1 MANSATQ
8 TQLSC
13 PANASKKSYIKA
25 CQRAA
30 RDGVA
35 KYRGLFLKPNEL
47 GMKEVSSIKM
57 EEIPR
62 QPAKKRSVL
71 HKLPKEKFELEV
83 LSWNIGGMTSR
94 LFDELFSILDMPE
107 YRKVRLVSIQE
118 THWSTTGQFSK
129 GNLHV
134 VTSSMPTGRQA
145 GVMTLVHKSLCT
157 LADIRAREIQAG
169 RLQHVRL
176 PWQNSHVHVVTG
188 YQHVWQSTL
197 STEQNNQQRQLWTGQ
212 LESCLKQIPQRD
224 RLLVAADFN
233 ATAQRESPYIGPCA
247 RRQAR
252 LSQRPAKTINKIC
265 REFQLAALNTFSC
278 RKPYTF
284 QNGKSRT
291 QIDFVLTRLRHAGQR
306 AKQAK
311 PLHHFP
317 VGILRQGPKHSPI
330 RASVYVPPYRKLKA
344 HQASFDSAS
353 LDLGYRLKDE
363 HWAEFSMAISETV
376 RLCHSQAWVSLEQ
389 AMLGVVEQYYPR
401 LGRTR
406 RSPATITPEYW
417 QKHRVLRYLKSLGEQ
432 AFSDYS
438 ALKQELSEDIL
449 QYKRVQQQRRRARQ
463 EHLLQEALQDKK
475 HQSHRLSK
483 ALKKL
488 SPWKAPERV
497 TLRGD
502 GGELLTA
509 TEEAEV
515 MRDFSSRVFCKSGG
529 LLPVQNPQRLPISSE
544 QVLAQV
550 KSIPIGKAVPR
561 QSAPIAAWRSIDEE
575 AAQCI
580 AEKISQETGREE
592 LDTHLKD
599 PFVSW
604 LPKPTKAPSKPA
616 NLRPIGVLSVPA
628 KVLAGLVRERVSTKI
643 QYSTQSLPQY
653 AYVKRRGTREA
664 ILHAVKHLEEAKSL
678 ASIGSRRNKLQPGR
692 QASHGLL
699 GSIILSIDLSRAF
712 DSVDRSRLM
721 QALEQLGVD
730 SHTSILVQQLH
741 SDTTYHMSFSGV
753 SVAVSVTSGIKQGC
767 KLAPILWAALTLA
780 LLQQLAQERSLS
792 EREVSRLITLFADD
806 FLAKGHFRNEEEFA
820 TLLGHFDALFD
831 LLTRMGLTSNPG
843 KSQALL
849 QIQGTQAQTVREKY
863 VKQTPVGKTLQVSS
877 GIGVPIRKS
886 LVYLGVVLSFGN
898 YKDLTVK
905 HRLIQASEKFRQIK
919 HTLRSTRVLPKYKRL
934 SIWQTYVVNS
944 MLYGLES
951 VGVTDFGLAL
961 LCQRFSSH
969 IRYILGDHQIH
980 RQHTTLEIFLH
991 NNISGPKEQLLNRL
1005 GGLLH
1010 NLDDHAN
1017 AETQPLQKELLQL
1030 AQDHFAVLSLM
1041 EEDWQLPASKI
1052 DSIDFQCKFCA
1063 RQFRSWLGLLR
1074 HHKSCHSEQS
1084 SLRKGPKFDIKLGS
1098 LQGTACCSG
1107 CKRKLASI
1115 HQLQIHVESG
1125 ACPNLE
1131 DLLQKRNRSAQ
1142 QSMHPPHLSEVY
1154 AKRLQGADALLS
1166 SPICRSA
1173 LMQHCGLCG
1182 QLIVGHKGV
1191 KQHIQQA
1198 HSSVWMQFS
1207 AQVFESMHSH
1217 KALFS
1222 KGHQCRYCSQRV
1234 DAPGRHATQCVPLL
1248 QSYLL
1253 TMTDPNQVDDERS
1266 AVSRRSYKP
1275 SQEIRN
1281 KSNPAFS
1288 LSFFNP
1294 HQLCYANSVL
1304 GLLYFCY
1311 TQTVQALNTLQAVW
1325 IAFTHR
1331 RRGPIDITK
1340 VSAVSWASRGWRLRA
1355 TQEDACQYMQ
1365 HLLQAT
1371 DTTLA
1376 TWEARVELRQYS
1388 EILVEDRGTNIVM
1401 LPSISA
1407 GNTMDVHELISNWSR
1422 REFVYA
1428 LHQCQEMLLLQLP
1441 RYSYLHKDRRACPI
1455 PVEVQVP
1462 MFVDLSLATS
1472 LVSFTL
1478 AGGLLHIG
1486 EETQSGHYRH
1496 FIYDE
1501 GSAYLSDDNML
1512 PSRIQINDPLIEVNI
1527 YILAYLRH
1535 TPDVPGRETQINW
1548 QDGGRPASGQ
1558 APIRDSATGITTQ
1571 EKAGGSLSQDR

>member
-35 KYRGLFLKPNEL
+35 KYRGLYLKPNEL
-47 GMKEVSSIKM
+47 GMKEVSSTM
-57 EEIPR
+57 QEVRPH
-62 QPAKKRSVL
+62 QPVKKRSVS
-71 HKLPKEKFELEV
+71 HRFPKEKFELEV
-83 LSWNIGGMTSR
+83 LSWKIGGLTSR
-94 LFDELFSILDMPE
+94 LFDELFSILDLPE

-129 GNLHV
+129 GNWHV
-134 VTSSMPTGRQA
+134 VTSS
-145 GVMTLVHKSLCT
+145 
-157 LADIRAREIQAG
+157 IR
-169 RLQHVRL
+169 
-176 PWQNSHVHVVTG
+176 
-188 YQHVWQSTL
+188 
-197 STEQNNQQRQLWTGQ
+197 
-212 LESCLKQIPQRD
+212 
-224 RLLVAADFN
+224 
-233 ATAQRESPYIGPCA
+233 
-247 RRQAR
+247 
-252 LSQRPAKTINKIC
+252 
-265 REFQLAALNTFSC
+265 
-278 RKPYTF
+278 
-284 QNGKSRT
+284 
-291 QIDFVLTRLRHAGQR
+291 
-306 AKQAK
+306 
-311 PLHHFP
+311 
-317 VGILRQGPKHSPI
+317 
-330 RASVYVPPYRKLKA
+330 
-344 HQASFDSAS
+344 
-353 LDLGYRLKDE
+353 GYRQKDE
-363 HWAEFSMAISETV
+363 HWAEFSMAISEAA
-376 RLCHSQAWVSLEQ
+376 RLCHSQAWASLEQ

-401 LGRTR
+401 LGRPR
-406 RSPATITPEYW
+406 RSPTTITPEYW

-432 AFSDYS
+432 AFSDYN
-438 ALKQELSEDIL
+438 ALKLELSEDIL

-463 EHLLQEALQDKK
+463 EHLLQEALQDRKQ
-475 HQSHRLSK
+475 QSHRLSK

-529 LLPVQNPQRLPISSE
+529 LLPVSNPQRLTISSE

-550 KSIPIGKAVPR
+550 KTIPVGKAVPR

-580 AEKISQETGREE
+580 AEKISQETGREV

-604 LPKPTKAPSKPA
+604 LPKPRKVPSQPA

-628 KVLAGLVRERVSTKI
+628 KVIAGLVRERVSASI
-643 QYSTQSLPQY
+643 QYSTQSLPQF

-678 ASIGSRRNKLQPGR
+678 ASIGSRRNKLQPGHN
-692 QASHGLL
+692 ASHGLL
-699 GSIILSIDLSRAF
+699 GSVLLSIDLSRAF
-712 DSVDRSRLM
+712 DSVDRRWLM

-753 SVAVSVTSGIKQGC
+753 SIAVSVTSGIKQGC

-792 EREVSRLITLFADD
+792 AREISRLITLFADD

-831 LLTRMGLTSNPG
+831 LLTRVGLASNPG

-863 VKQTPVGKTLQVSS
+863 VKQTPVGKTLQIAS

-886 LVYLGVVLSFGN
+886 MVYLGVVLSFGN

-905 HRLIQASEKFRQIK
+905 HRLMQASEKFRQIK
-919 HTLRSTRVLPKYKRL
+919 HTLKSTRVLPKHKRL
-934 SIWQTYVVNS
+934 SIWQTYVVSS

-961 LCQRFSSH
+961 LCQRFSSN
-969 IRYILGDHQIH
+969 IRFILGGHQIH
-980 RQHTTLEIFLH
+980 RQHTTLEIFQQ
-991 NNISGPKEQLLNRL
+991 NNISGPKVQLLDRL
-1005 GGLLH
+1005 GGLLQ
-1010 NLDDHAN
+1010 NLDDHVN

-1030 AQDHFAVLSLM
+1030 AQDHFTLLSLM
-1041 EEDWQLPASKI
+1041 EEDWQPPTSHL
-1052 DSIDFQCKFCA
+1052 DFTDFHCKFCT

-1084 SLRKGPKFDIKLGS
+1084 SLRKGPKFDIKLDS
-1098 LQGTACCSG
+1098 LQGTACCNG
-1107 CKRKLASI
+1107 CKRRLTSI

-1131 DLLQKRNRSAQ
+1131 DLLQKRSRSAQ
-1142 QSMHPPHLSEVY
+1142 QPMHPPHLSEVY
-1154 AKRLQGADALLS
+1154 ARRPQGADAILS

-1173 LMQHCGLCG
+1173 LMQHCGICG

-1207 AQVFESMHSH
+1207 TQVFESMHSH
-1217 KALFS
+1217 KALFT
-1222 KGHQCRYCSQRV
+1222 KGHQCRYCSQRI

-1248 QSYLL
+1248 QSYLITL
-1253 TMTDPNQVDDERS
+1253 ADPTQVEDERS
-1266 AVSRRSYKP
+1266 AIRRRSYKP
-1275 SQEIRN
+1275 TQEVRST
-1281 KSNPAFS
+1281 SNSAFS
-1288 LSFFNP
+1288 ISFFNP
-1294 HQLCYANSVL
+1294 HHLCYANSVW
-1304 GLLYFCY
+1304 GLLYYCY

-1325 IAFTHR
+1325 IVFTNR

-1340 VSAVSWASRGWRLRA
+1340 VSAISGASRGWRLRA

-1365 HLLQAT
+1365 HIFQVT
-1371 DTTLA
+1371 DTALA
-1376 TWEARVELRQYS
+1376 TWEARVELRQYT

-1401 LPSISA
+1401 LPSLSV
-1407 GNTMDVHELISNWSR
+1407 GYTMDLRELINNWSR

-1428 LHQCQEMLLLQLP
+1428 LQRCKEMLLMQLP

-1455 PVEVQVP
+1455 PAEVQVP
-1462 MFVDLSLATS
+1462 MFVDRSLATS
-1472 LVSFTL
+1472 LVLFKL

-1501 GSAYLSDDNML
+1501 GSTYLSDDNLL
-1512 PSRIQINDPLIEVNI
+1512 PSRYPITDP
-1527 YILAYLRH
+1527 
-1535 TPDVPGRETQINW
+1535 
-1548 QDGGRPASGQ
+1548 
-1558 APIRDSATGITTQ
+1558 
-1571 EKAGGSLSQDR
+1571 